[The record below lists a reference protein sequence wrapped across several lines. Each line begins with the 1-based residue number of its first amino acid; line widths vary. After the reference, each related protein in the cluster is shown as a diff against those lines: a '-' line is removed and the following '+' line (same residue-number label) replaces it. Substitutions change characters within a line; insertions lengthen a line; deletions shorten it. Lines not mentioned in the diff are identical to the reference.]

1 MLDATMKIGGTTS
14 LPTTKQNILTL
25 LDKLPLE
32 NLLMVETFVRF
43 VRDQQHTISAS
54 FTDDQAQWRYPTTPA
69 ATANLDNLI
78 GIMQDVGGDALA
90 NTESVYDEG

>member
-1 MLDATMKIGGTTS
+1 MLDATVKIGVPVS
-14 LPTTKQNILTL
+14 LPTTRQNILTL

-43 VRDQQHTISAS
+43 VRDQQHTISTS
-54 FTDDQAQWRYPTTPA
+54 FTNDQAQWRYPTIPT
-69 ATANLDNLI
+69 TTVNLDNLI

-90 NTESVYDEG
+90 DTESMYDEG